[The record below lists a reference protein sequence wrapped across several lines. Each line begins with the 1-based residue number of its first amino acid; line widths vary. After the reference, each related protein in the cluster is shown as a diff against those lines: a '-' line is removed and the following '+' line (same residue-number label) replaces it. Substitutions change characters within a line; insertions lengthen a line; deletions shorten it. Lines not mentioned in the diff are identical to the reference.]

1 MARRRARGEGSIRKR
16 KDGRWEGRYTI
27 GHDEET
33 GKLIYKN
40 VLAKTQAECKRK
52 LGEAIHQQQESIE
65 NGICRKNDS
74 TVSRAESCVSRDH
87 TLQENHETYTVGH
100 WLNTWY
106 ELYSRPNLRRS
117 TQVQYSYFI
126 KDILL
131 PRIGELPI
139 QNLTGLRLQRLYQEL
154 RENGKISPRGGASPG
169 LSPKTIRSIHMVL
182 HSALDQA
189 VREGILTKN
198 PTIDCKPP
206 KLEKREMRVIQPEQ
220 VSAYLRAAADR
231 NVLPMFYLELTS
243 GLRKGEL
250 LALLWSDLDV
260 ERNSISVAKS
270 VSRREGEL
278 EVTPPKTRHSIRNIV
293 IPKQAVDLLL
303 QEHSLH
309 PDNPYM
315 FPSPVTGT
323 MYNPDAV
330 GRIHKKI
337 LKDAGLENCRFHDL
351 RHTFATLAI
360 QNGVDIKTLSGILGH
375 YSSGFTLDTYTHITQ
390 GMKQDAAEKMGRFME
405 MKL

>member
-1 MARRRARGEGSIRKR
+1 MIWLLGLIITTGRAGGQ
-16 KDGRWEGRYTI
+16 T
-27 GHDEET
+27 
-33 GKLIYKN
+33 
-40 VLAKTQAECKRK
+40 ECKRK
-52 LGEAIHQQQESIE
+52 LGEAIKQQESAG
-65 NGICRKNDS
+65 NGICRKNDAA
-74 TVSRAESCVSRDH
+74 VSWTESCVSRDQ
-87 TLQENHETYTVGH
+87 TLQEKHETYTVGH

-106 ELYSRPNLRRS
+106 ELYSKPNLRRS
-117 TQVQYSYFI
+117 TRVQYSYFI
-126 KDILL
+126 KGILL
-131 PRIGELPI
+131 PHIGELPI
-139 QNLTGLRLQRLYQEL
+139 QHLTGLQLQRLYQNL
-154 RENGKISPRGGASPG
+154 RENGKIRPRGGTSPG
-169 LSPKTIRSIHMVL
+169 LSPKTIRCIHMLL
-182 HSALDQA
+182 HSARDQA
-189 VREGILTKN
+189 VREGIITKN
-198 PTIDCKPP
+198 PTNDCKPP

-220 VSAYLRAAADR
+220 VSAYLQAAADR

-250 LALLWSDLDV
+250 LALLWSDLNNI
-260 ERNSISVAKS
+260 ETRSISVTKA

-303 QEHSLH
+303 QEHRLH

-323 MYNPDAV
+323 MYHPDSV

-337 LKDAGLENCRFHDL
+337 LKDAGLEDCRFHDL

-375 YSSGFTLDTYTHITQ
+375 YSSSFSLDTYTHVTQ
-390 GMKQDAAEKMGRFME
+390 GMKQDAADKMGRFME